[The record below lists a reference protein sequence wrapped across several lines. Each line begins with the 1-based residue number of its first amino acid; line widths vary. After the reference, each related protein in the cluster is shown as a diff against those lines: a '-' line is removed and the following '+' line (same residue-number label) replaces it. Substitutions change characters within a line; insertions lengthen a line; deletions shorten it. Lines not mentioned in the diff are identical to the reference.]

1 LAEPGLFGI
10 YTVDHPNSNSCA
22 IGDLGAIGIL
32 LRRRRRIPLLA
43 RRFLVLSRGRRRRC
57 ETGIV
62 AFGRESLATA
72 ELKVGYFTNVEG
84 VYAVAHS
91 HPDLASVAAE
101 VLAVHHPAAAE
112 RE

>member
-43 RRFLVLSRGRRRRC
+43 RRFLVLSRGRRRR
-57 ETGIV
+57 
-62 AFGRESLATA
+62 ESLATA